1 MNYRVDRQIDKLKDD
16 IVDLFDLDDW
26 ASRLGRIANGF
37 YCFDYF

>member
-1 MNYRVDRQIDKLKDD
+1 MNYRVDRQIDKLKGD

-26 ASRLGRIANGF
+26 VRIASGF